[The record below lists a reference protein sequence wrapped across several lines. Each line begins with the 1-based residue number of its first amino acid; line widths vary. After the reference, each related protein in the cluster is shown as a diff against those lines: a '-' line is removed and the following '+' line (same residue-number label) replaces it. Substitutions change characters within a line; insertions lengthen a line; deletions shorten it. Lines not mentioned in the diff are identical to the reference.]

1 MGWMAQYE
9 ARKRWKESEWNE
21 AKKKWN
27 ETNRS
32 ISPPVPVAMRRTTLT
47 DAKIKSDKVD
57 GAKTRKKNTGK

>member
-1 MGWMAQYE
+1 M
-9 ARKRWKESEWNE
+9 KRERDGKRANGM
-21 AKKKWN
+21 KQKKWN

-57 GAKTRKKNTGK
+57 GAKTRRKNTG